1 MLIFF
6 RWKYDEPSDT
16 WTGIIRDCV
25 YRLKQ
30 NEDGLFYSV
39 IGSLTNPENGKK
51 NVKDGDFKCSEND
64 FESILKSYFRLDID
78 LDSLYRQWSDQDEM
92 FKIAAEKFY
101 GIRILAQE
109 PVENLFSFICSQ
121 NNHISR

>member
-1 MLIFF
+1 MN
-6 RWKYDEPSDT
+6 
-16 WTGIIRDCV
+16 CV

-30 NEDGLFYSV
+30 NEDGIFYSV
-39 IGSLTNPENGKK
+39 IGSLTKQDNEKK
-51 NVKDGDFKCSEND
+51 DVKHKQSDCSEDD
-64 FESILKSYFRLDID
+64 FQSVLKSYFRLDVD
-78 LDSLYRQWSDQDEM
+78 LDSLYRKWSDDDEM

-101 GIRILAQE
+101 GVRILAQE